1 MREILFRG
9 KRINDSKW
17 AEGSLLRITIG
28 GNTYTLIFGDCF
40 SFDGFD
46 VKSLE
51 HGLVDSDTV
60 GQYTGLL
67 DKGNNRIFEG
77 DIIKTKRYG
86 KLYLDVTGSAHQ
98 FSNVNDYD
106 VFCVR
111 YHSGVFRLERE
122 NPPRGFNLVSGSELE
137 VIGNIYDNPELL
149 EGGMTNGN

>member
-67 DKGNNRIFEG
+67 DKENNRIFEG
-77 DIIKTKRYG
+77 DIIKTKKYG
-86 KLYLDVTGSAHQ
+86 KLYS

-111 YHSGVFRLERE
+111 YHSGMFRLERE
-122 NPPRGFNLVSGSELE
+122 NPPRGFNLVSGAELE
-137 VIGNIYDNPELL
+137 VIGNIYDSPELL
-149 EGGMTNGN
+149 EDKA

>member
-1 MREILFRG
+1 MRKILFRG

-67 DKGNNRIFEG
+67 DKENNRIFEG
-77 DIIKTKRYG
+77 DIIKTKKYG
-86 KLYLDVTGSAHQ
+86 KLYS

-111 YHSGVFRLERE
+111 YHSGMFRLERE

-149 EGGMTNGN
+149 G